1 MLALFF
7 GAGTNT
13 LQAFTRCF
21 LYLSGVA
28 VSPYDRS
35 FSFTLQTERI
45 QMPVFK
51 SGKGQAPAR
60 CEMEYFE
67 IVNVPAG
74 GSPRFERTGTKEKL
88 IVGAGACCVIAG
100 GHRVDAETGTL
111 LTF

>member
-60 CEMEYFE
+60 CEMEYE
-67 IVNVPAG
+67 EQDLLLVLL
-74 GSPRFERTGTKEKL
+74 R
-88 IVGAGACCVIAG
+88 VGLDEVVEM
-100 GHRVDAETGTL
+100 RAETL
-111 LTF
+111 PQR